1 MQSASMTL
9 TTDPAGRKTPSGGPR
24 RVGGQLIAAMGVV
37 VLLALAGSQAV
48 HCQMGSGSN
57 SGQSGQ
63 STVHP
68 PFTRNQQ
75 DANSP
80 FDDFDSVT
88 AERRNRALNM
98 ERQKLMVSDANKL
111 LKLARELN
119 DEVASTKS
127 DAFTSDQLHKIAEI
141 EKLARSVR
149 ERMASAVGSPQPMMQ
164 PPSGYGYPI
173 H

>member
-1 MQSASMTL
+1 MQSAPKSF
-9 TTDPAGRKTPSGGPR
+9 TTDPAGCKTQGGRPR
-24 RVGGQLIAAMGVV
+24 CMSGQLIAAIVV
-37 VLLALAGSQAV
+37 AFLLAVGSQTAR
-48 HCQMGSGSN
+48 CQMGSGTN

-63 STVHP
+63 SINRP

-98 ERQKLMVSDANKL
+98 ERQKLMVSDASKL

-119 DEVASTKS
+119 DEVASARS
-127 DAFTSDQLHKIAEI
+127 DAFTSDQLRKIAEI

-164 PPSGYGYPI
+164 PPSGYAYPI